1 MVGRLCSWHSG
12 LGARVHAYPIFAIII
27 FQLLICALY
36 AMELYFDWVVLL
48 RTEGRQQE
56 QRQNFKTIEVGD
68 LKSITRNRLV
78 EADSDEIF
86 EKAIRKFSF
95 ALMTTFYTFI
105 LWILTVWQNRA
116 GGYFLHGSLKRYNL
130 LYNINM
136 AGVFINILSL
146 IFHIYNHLEYFHAF
160 QIFGQLAA
168 AIICVLTLSI
178 QKKKYVKFADNLK
191 DQNSEEGRQL
201 KDEEIE
207 TAFRYSEYSR
217 FLAHTNCRVHE
228 APGVLLDATRVHEYV
243 QMQRWIRKLGLQN
256 ESSAALN
263 ELLNEMKTR
272 AKLYRGLDEEQKRL
286 YGDLVRLDSMNLLD
300 DQHLKE
306 VMSDE
311 KASNRQNGVTH
322 PFNSTPKDQDRYDET
337 NYSYPAAENRRL
349 LKRRYT
355 FFCRQ
360 GTSPANVAA
369 DGAVN
374 NNRRFVARIVLF
386 ASPIYLIVLAAV
398 VDEITSK
405 GGIYMHQN
413 FDCID
418 RTSCCFS
425 LFALLWFAAIGAMLL
440 IDGCATIV
448 VTVTFKNQRKSYVEH
463 LENIQVESALRGLPL
478 NDEQT
483 RSAYELQVHHRQI
496 SANGRRVGG
505 GELDDGRVKAVHAED
520 YYNLQ
525 RWMFQMRSVKEIY
538 DPEVLLRLIEQI
550 HDEMLERSEIY
561 VLNSNERR
569 RYRQLAER
577 LSSQTLPSASENAE
591 ITVQLERGQSLGRQ
605 LPEEPNCLQIPSYEM
620 TVMATTRAHNST
632 STNLILSSTPPPPY
646 SQSRPPSYASDELG
660 DAV

>member
-322 PFNSTPKDQDRYDET
+322 PFNSTPKDQ
-337 NYSYPAAENRRL
+337 
-349 LKRRYT
+349 
-355 FFCRQ
+355 
-360 GTSPANVAA
+360 
-369 DGAVN
+369 GAVN

-425 LFALLWFAAIGAMLL
+425 LFALLWFAGAVVSTLLAYNYFAAIGAMLL